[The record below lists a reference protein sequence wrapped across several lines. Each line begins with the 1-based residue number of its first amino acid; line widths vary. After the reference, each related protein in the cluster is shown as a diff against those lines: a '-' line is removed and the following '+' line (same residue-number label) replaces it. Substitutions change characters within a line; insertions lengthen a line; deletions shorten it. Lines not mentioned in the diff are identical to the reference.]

1 MSSLVIPPS
10 YVVLQSWVAPQ
21 SWVIRPVPVVP
32 VIQTVLVSVAIAAL
46 FARATF
52 LPVRAVRLVY
62 APALFDLTNFSGAEV
77 ALEIAIPR
85 VIAPGPRTRKW

>member
-1 MSSLVIPPS
+1 
-10 YVVLQSWVAPQ
+10 
-21 SWVIRPVPVVP
+21 VPVVP

-52 LPVRAVRLVY
+52 LPVKAVQLAY
-62 APALFDLTNFSGAEV
+62 APALFDLTDFSGAEV

-85 VIAPGPRTRKW
+85 VIVIAPGPRTRKW